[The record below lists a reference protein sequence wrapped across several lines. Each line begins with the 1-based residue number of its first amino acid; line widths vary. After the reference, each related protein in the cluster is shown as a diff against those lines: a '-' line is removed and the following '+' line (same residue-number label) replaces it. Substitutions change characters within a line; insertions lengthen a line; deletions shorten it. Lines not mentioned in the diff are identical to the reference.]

1 MYMATEFVGFI
12 GKAGLLYAIG
22 SFSIL
27 AVFLIAALL
36 KRHSR
41 ESKSVRQ
48 EENAL
53 AQEMIVRNA
62 ERAGWG
68 PPRKTRYQYP
78 LDAEAARER
87 LGTHWAPKRK

>member
-1 MYMATEFVGFI
+1 MCLATELVGFI
-12 GKAGLLYAIG
+12 GRDGLPYAIG

-36 KRHSR
+36 KRHSS

-68 PPRKTRYQYP
+68 SPRKMKYQHP
-78 LDAEAARER
+78 PDADAARES